1 MITYII
7 IEMDAG
13 ICEGLSDSGSVCHKR
28 PLSLKRDLSGRAAPG
43 AHEPALDCA
52 SCRAPVERLPRDG
65 VAVVASLCTSPLA
78 VSADCG
84 AC

>member
-52 SCRAPVERLPRDG
+52 SCRARVARLR
-65 VAVVASLCTSPLA
+65 VLVVASLCTSPLA
-78 VSADCG
+78 VSADC